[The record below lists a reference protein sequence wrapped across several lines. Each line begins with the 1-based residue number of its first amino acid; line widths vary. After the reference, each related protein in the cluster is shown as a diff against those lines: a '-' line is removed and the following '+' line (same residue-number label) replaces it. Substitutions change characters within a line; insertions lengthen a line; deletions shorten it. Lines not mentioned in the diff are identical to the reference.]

1 MLVTALTRSLSSTGQ
16 CPTPSCPTRRS
27 ENSIYLVVRSSQD
40 VLMPTHGARNLAT
53 MDALAGR
60 VPAGGAGGTGG
71 SFVGWKGHACTLLLC
86 VHVRGCGSVRLWL
99 EPPWGCRCTPIL
111 HVAVPR
117 GGGVTQLWHWGGS
130 VLFAACLR
138 DRNGSARARRTLVI
152 CDRVCGTVSVTRR
165 LRLQVESL
173 CIFLCCFDLSKP
185 STFTCVIPI
194 CELRHLKISSPP
206 PTTDPRCHRP
216 LLPPRLCTCDGCVR
230 APARRVFFNTI
241 PPVACV

>member
-99 EPPWGCRCTPIL
+99 EPPWGCRCTSIS

-117 GGGVTQLWHWGGS
+117 GGGVAQPWHWGGS
-130 VLFAACLR
+130 VHVPACLSER
-138 DRNGSARARRTLVI
+138 IESARARRMSEI
-152 CDRVCGTVSVTRR
+152 WDRVGGTVSVTRR
-165 LRLQVESL
+165 SRSQVESL
-173 CIFLCCFDLSKP
+173 RMFQCCFDLSKL
-185 STFTCVIPI
+185 STFTCIIPI
-194 CELRHLKISSPP
+194 CIL
-206 PTTDPRCHRP
+206 
-216 LLPPRLCTCDGCVR
+216 
-230 APARRVFFNTI
+230 
-241 PPVACV
+241 